1 MAQRPNAIGLHVC
14 EQVIID
20 EGTRYVTLVNSFSR
34 RFVQHDPPEPLAFV
48 VFARLTE
55 GQGQIP
61 LELVITR
68 LDTLDEI
75 FQQQTIGAFA
85 DPLRVIRFILRFQAY
100 SFPQVG
106 TYDVVLL
113 ADGEPIA
120 RQRIQLLLGGTGE

>member
-1 MAQRPNAIGLHVC
+1 MAQRPNAISLYLC
-14 EQVIID
+14 EQVIYE

-75 FQQQTIGAFA
+75 YQQQAIAVFE
-85 DPLRVIRFILRFQAY
+85 DPLRVIRFVLRFHAY
-100 SFPQVG
+100 SFPQLGV
-106 TYDVVLL
+106 YDVVLL

-120 RQRIQLLLGGTGE
+120 RQRIQLLLGGYGE